1 MEKTHMREKKDV
13 HKFERRAGWNDDHHI
28 DIPSSRGG
36 EKIDS
41 NILLM
46 DVYRHDAWHLL
57 FSNKT
62 LKEII
67 NTFQV
72 IKSVKEFLHSII
84 DYYKH
89 QAFHLLFG
97 NKSLDEVLALLLRVQ
112 KIKRA
117 QRVYLRIS
125 A

>member
-1 MEKTHMREKKDV
+1 MREKRDV
-13 HKFERRAGWNDDHHI
+13 HEFKNRAGWSDGHHI

-36 EKIDS
+36 DTLPH
-41 NILLM
+41 NILIM
-46 DVYRHDAWHLL
+46 DAYRHDAWHLL

-67 NTFQV
+67 NTFYTV
-72 IKSVKEFLHSII
+72 RSIKEFLHQIFS
-84 DYYKH
+84 YYKH

-97 NKSLDEVLALLLRVQ
+97 NKTVDEILDLLLRIQ
-112 KIKRA
+112 RLKRS
-117 QRVYLRIS
+117 QRVYLRLS